1 MCCTHKIKYKEK
13 YNQKYNW
20 LYMYVKMNDE
30 MSVVDMLLDPDN
42 ESPITLSNDKGA
54 LIKLDQIA
62 VIPLKDKLY
71 AILKPITKVEG
82 VGEDEALVFNIDIEE
97 DTIEIV
103 NDFNLID
110 KVFDIYYDLL
120 RKEGLMQ

>member
-1 MCCTHKIKYKEK
+1 
-13 YNQKYNW
+13 
-20 LYMYVKMNDE
+20 MNEE

-42 ESPITLSNDKGA
+42 ESPITLENDKGQ

-62 VIPLKDKLY
+62 IIPLKDQLY

-82 VGEDEALVFNIDIEE
+82 VGEDEALVFRVDVEE

-103 NDFNLID
+103 NDFKLID
-110 KVFDIYYDLL
+110 KVFDRYYDLL
-120 RKEGLMQ
+120 KKEGLI